1 MYDDN
6 GKYVPVHLRK
16 ENERGC
22 VYHDALDFIMNELKA
37 MWTEMQEIK
46 DTVGDISKSI
56 TQMRENTGKII
67 NVAVDRVALNFE
79 QNISELAD
87 KWTRKRIALR
97 C

>member
-1 MYDDN
+1 MYDEH
-6 GKYVPVHLRK
+6 GKYVPVHFHK
-16 ENERGC
+16 ENERGR
-22 VYHDALDFIMNELKA
+22 VNRDALDFIINELKA
-37 MWTEMQEIK
+37 MRTEMQEIE
-46 DTVGDISKSI
+46 DTVGYVSKSI